1 MKKGER
7 PCSPFSLLVTSRAK
21 IRSFCGRAKRLQACQ
36 QPVAAEKNS
45 RKKRV
50 NEKTGLYKTKFIL
63 TNAYLCSAN
72 LKNNILML
80 KRLFGLLL
88 CCSMLTAYAETI
100 SLSGTALNSISN
112 GNFVYTDKRTGVT
125 FTLDGEKE
133 MKYGSTGVFS
143 KTYHFT
149 LPQGTNPLTWT
160 CPQNLIGKKK
170 VKVSQV
176 VITCKSQG
184 VNGSTVRIY
193 DDNGHTSGDK
203 KPGRWS
209 SEIVTMNGE
218 PKDVA
223 YIEVKTNGIFVTKFE
238 VKYTLE
244 DVAVTISDNE
254 DISGITPR
262 KYDIVTIDRAFSRG
276 WNTVCLPFNTT
287 AASLCEGAVAQRFV
301 SYDAEKGLTFERIEA
316 MEANV
321 PYLIRM
327 PEAVDAGKV
336 LTNVEVVAPQ
346 AGSVTSNGMTFS
358 GNYKP
363 DFHVD
368 GMYGVVTDGEGTSRI
383 VRGGSSAYVNGTRAY
398 FTLADGQS
406 LGSTRLHFDTEA
418 DAPTAIGS
426 IEAAP
431 AEQRPV
437 TVYDAAGRLL
447 PHAKANLEGLPRGI
461 YIVGGRKVIK

>member
-1 MKKGER
+1 M
-7 PCSPFSLLVTSRAK
+7 
-21 IRSFCGRAKRLQACQ
+21 
-36 QPVAAEKNS
+36 
-45 RKKRV
+45 
-50 NEKTGLYKTKFIL
+50 
-63 TNAYLCSAN
+63 
-72 LKNNILML
+72 LML

-125 FTLDGEKE
+125 FTLDGVKKDI
-133 MKYGSTGVFS
+133 KYGSTGLFP

-149 LPQGTNPLTWT
+149 LPQGKNPLTWT
-160 CPQNLIGKKK
+160 CPEKKK
-170 VKVSQV
+170 VKVSKV
-176 VITCKSQG
+176 EIICKSQAWR
-184 VNGSTVRIY
+184 GSTVRIY
-193 DDNGHTSGDK
+193 DNNGHTSGDQM
-203 KPGRWS
+203 PEHGGAVT
-209 SEIVTMNGE
+209 VTMEGE

-223 YIEVKTNGIFVTKFE
+223 YIEVETNGIFVTKFE
-238 VKYTLE
+238 VDYTLE
-244 DVAVTISDNE
+244 DVPAVTISDNE

-262 KYDIVTIDRAFSRG
+262 KYDIVTINRAFSRG
-276 WNTVCLPFNTT
+276 WNTVCLPFSTT

-301 SYDAEKGLTFERIEA
+301 SYNAENGLTFERIET

-321 PYLIRM
+321 PYLIWM
-327 PEAVDAGKV
+327 PDAVAAGKV

-346 AGSVTSNGMTFS
+346 AGSVTHNGMTFR
-358 GNYKP
+358 GNYAP
-363 DFHVD
+363 HFHVD

-383 VRGGSSAYVNGTRAY
+383 VRGGSTAYVNGTRAY

-406 LGSTRLHFDTEA
+406 LGSARLHFDTEA

-426 IEAAP
+426 IEVAP
-431 AEQRPV
+431 AQQRPV
-437 TVYDAAGRLL
+437 AVYDAAGRLL

>member
-1 MKKGER
+1 M
-7 PCSPFSLLVTSRAK
+7 
-21 IRSFCGRAKRLQACQ
+21 
-36 QPVAAEKNS
+36 
-45 RKKRV
+45 

-63 TNAYLCSAN
+63 TNAYLCTAN

-100 SLSGTALNSISN
+100 SLSGKALESSISN
-112 GNFVYTDKRTGVT
+112 DKNFVYTDQSTGVT
-125 FTLDGEKE
+125 FTLDGVKDMEYKLL
-133 MKYGSTGVFS
+133 GSGS
-143 KTYHFT
+143 WLNPYIDCFT

-176 VITCKSQG
+176 KITCKSQG
-184 VNGSTVRIY
+184 AGSTVSIY
-193 DDNGHTSGDK
+193 DDNEHTSGGK
-203 KPGRWS
+203 W
-209 SEIVTMNGE
+209 VTQISRTITMDGE

-223 YIEVKTNGIFVTKFE
+223 YIEVKTSGIFVTQFE
-238 VKYTLE
+238 VNYTLE
-244 DVAVTISDNE
+244 DVPAVTISDNK
-254 DISGITPR
+254 DISGITAG
-262 KYDIVTIDRAFSRG
+262 KYDIVTINRAFSAG
-276 WNTVCLPFNTT
+276 WNTVCLPFRTT

-301 SYDAEKGLTFERIEA
+301 SYDAENGLTFERIET

-321 PYLIRM
+321 PYLIWM

-346 AGSVTSNGMTFS
+346 AGSVTHNGMTFS
-358 GNYKP
+358 GNYAP
-363 DFHVD
+363 AFHVD

-383 VRGGSSAYVNGTRAY
+383 VRGGITAFVNGTRAY
-398 FTLADGQS
+398 FTLAGGQS

-437 TVYDAAGRLL
+437 AVYDATGRLL

>member
-1 MKKGER
+1 
-7 PCSPFSLLVTSRAK
+7 
-21 IRSFCGRAKRLQACQ
+21 
-36 QPVAAEKNS
+36 
-45 RKKRV
+45 
-50 NEKTGLYKTKFIL
+50 
-63 TNAYLCSAN
+63 
-72 LKNNILML
+72 ML

-100 SLSGTALNSISN
+100 SLSETALNSISN
-112 GNFVYTDKRTGVT
+112 GNFVYTDPSTGVT
-125 FTLDGEKE
+125 FTLDGVKDMEYKRT
-133 MKYGSTGVFS
+133 GSG
-143 KTYHFT
+143 KWYDPYQYYFT

-176 VITCKSQG
+176 KITCKSQG
-184 VNGSTVRIY
+184 AGSTVSIY
-193 DDNGHTSGDK
+193 DDNGHTSGGK
-203 KPGRWS
+203 WVLAVGSTP
-209 SEIVTMNGE
+209 VTMEGE

-223 YIEVKTNGIFVTKFE
+223 YIKVETTGIYVTKFE
-238 VKYTLE
+238 VKYTLV
-244 DVAVTISDNE
+244 DVPAVTISDNE
-254 DISGITPR
+254 DISGITAGA
-262 KYDIVTIDRAFSRG
+262 YDIVTINRAFSAG
-276 WNTVCLPFNTT
+276 WNTVCLPFSTT

-301 SYDAEKGLTFERIEA
+301 SYDAKNGLTFERIET

-321 PYLIRM
+321 PYLIWM
-327 PEAVDAGKV
+327 PDAVAAGKV

-363 DFHVD
+363 GYHVD

-398 FTLADGQS
+398 FTLAGGQS

-431 AEQRPV
+431 AQQRPV
-437 TVYDAAGRLL
+437 AVYDATGRLL

>member
-1 MKKGER
+1 M
-7 PCSPFSLLVTSRAK
+7 
-21 IRSFCGRAKRLQACQ
+21 
-36 QPVAAEKNS
+36 
-45 RKKRV
+45 
-50 NEKTGLYKTKFIL
+50 
-63 TNAYLCSAN
+63 
-72 LKNNILML
+72 LML

-100 SLSGTALNSISN
+100 SLSGTALNSITN
-112 GNFVYTDKRTGVT
+112 DNFVYTDQRTGVT
-125 FTLDGEKE
+125 FTLDGEKKME
-133 MKYGSTGVFS
+133 YGSTGWVS

-149 LPQGTNPLTWT
+149 LPKGKNPLTWT

-176 VITCKSQG
+176 EITCKSQG
-184 VNGSTVRIY
+184 YSRSIVRIY
-193 DDNGHTSGDK
+193 DDNGNKSDDK
-203 KPGRWS
+203 KPDHWTP
-209 SEIVTMNGE
+209 ETATMNGE

-223 YIEVKTNGIFVTKFE
+223 YIEVEKDGIYVTKFV

-244 DVAVTISDNE
+244 DVPAVTISDNE
-254 DISGITPR
+254 NISGITAG
-262 KYDIVTIDRAFSRG
+262 KYDIVTINRAFSRG
-276 WNTVCLPFNTT
+276 WNTVCLPFSTT

-301 SYDAEKGLTFERIEA
+301 SYDAENGLTFERIET
-316 MEANV
+316 MEANK
-321 PYLIRM
+321 PYLIWM
-327 PEAVDAGKV
+327 PDVVPAGKE

-358 GNYKP
+358 GNYAP
-363 DFHVD
+363 HFYVD

-383 VRGGSSAYVNGTRAY
+383 VRGGSTAYVNGTRAY
-398 FTLADGQS
+398 FTLAGGQS

-431 AEQRPV
+431 AQQRPV
-437 TVYDAAGRLL
+437 AVYDATGRLL

>member
-1 MKKGER
+1 M
-7 PCSPFSLLVTSRAK
+7 
-21 IRSFCGRAKRLQACQ
+21 
-36 QPVAAEKNS
+36 
-45 RKKRV
+45 
-50 NEKTGLYKTKFIL
+50 
-63 TNAYLCSAN
+63 
-72 LKNNILML
+72 LML

-100 SLSGTALNSISN
+100 SLSETALNSISN
-112 GNFVYTDKRTGVT
+112 GNFVYTDQRTGVT
-125 FTLDGEKE
+125 FTLDGVKDMEYKRT
-133 MKYGSTGVFS
+133 GSG
-143 KTYHFT
+143 KWYDPYQYYFT

-176 VITCKSQG
+176 KITCKSQG
-184 VNGSTVRIY
+184 AGSTVSIY
-193 DDNGHTSGDK
+193 DGNGHTSGGK
-203 KPGRWS
+203 WVLAVGSTP
-209 SEIVTMNGE
+209 VTMEGE

-223 YIEVKTNGIFVTKFE
+223 YIEVVTNGIFVTKFE
-238 VKYTLE
+238 VNYTLE
-244 DVAVTISDNE
+244 DVPAVTISDKE

-262 KYDIVTIDRAFSRG
+262 KYDIVTIDRAFSAG
-276 WNTVCLPFNTT
+276 WNTVCLPFSTT

-301 SYDAEKGLTFERIEA
+301 SYDAENGLTFERIET

-321 PYLIRM
+321 PYLIWM
-327 PEAVDAGKV
+327 PDAVDAGKV
-336 LTNVEVVAPQ
+336 LTNVEVVKPE
-346 AGSVTSNGMTFS
+346 AGSVTSNGMTFI

-363 DFHVD
+363 AFHVD

-383 VRGGSSAYVNGTRAY
+383 VRGGSTAYVNGTRAY

-437 TVYDAAGRLL
+437 TVYDATGRLL

>member
-1 MKKGER
+1 
-7 PCSPFSLLVTSRAK
+7 
-21 IRSFCGRAKRLQACQ
+21 
-36 QPVAAEKNS
+36 
-45 RKKRV
+45 
-50 NEKTGLYKTKFIL
+50 
-63 TNAYLCSAN
+63 
-72 LKNNILML
+72 
-80 KRLFGLLL
+80 
-88 CCSMLTAYAETI
+88 MLTAYAETI
-100 SLSGTALNSISN
+100 SLSGTALNSIID
-112 GNFVYTDKRTGVT
+112 GNFVYTDPNTQVT
-125 FTLDGEKE
+125 FTLNGEKE
-133 MKYGSTGVFS
+133 MRYYEGWV
-143 KTYHFT
+143 TYYFT
-149 LPQGTNPLTWT
+149 LPQGKNPLTWT

-170 VKVSQV
+170 VKVSKV
-176 VITCKSQG
+176 SITCKSQG
-184 VNGSTVRIY
+184 AFGSTVRIY

-203 KPGRWS
+203 KPGPLKS
-209 SEIVTMNGE
+209 ATATMNGE

-223 YIEVKTNGIFVTKFE
+223 YIKVETNGIFVTKFE
-238 VKYTLE
+238 VDYTLE
-244 DVAVTISDNE
+244 DVPAVTISDKEN
-254 DISGITPR
+254 ISGITAG
-262 KYDIVTIDRAFSRG
+262 KYDIVTINRAFSAG

-321 PYLIRM
+321 PYLIWM
-327 PEAVDAGKV
+327 PEAVPAGKE

-346 AGSVTSNGMTFS
+346 AGSVTHNGMTFS
-358 GNYKP
+358 GNYEP
-363 DFHVD
+363 GFHVD

-406 LGSTRLHFDTEA
+406 LGSARLHFDTEA

-437 TVYDAAGRLL
+437 TVYDATGRLL

>member
-1 MKKGER
+1 MNG
-7 PCSPFSLLVTSRAK
+7 
-21 IRSFCGRAKRLQACQ
+21 
-36 QPVAAEKNS
+36 
-45 RKKRV
+45 
-50 NEKTGLYKTKFIL
+50 KTGLYKTKHIL
-63 TNAYLCSAN
+63 INAYLCSAN

-100 SLSGTALNSISN
+100 SLSGTALNSIID
-112 GNFVYTDKRTGVT
+112 GNFVYTDPNTQVT
-125 FTLDGEKE
+125 FTLNGVKE
-133 MKYGSTGVFS
+133 MRYGN
-143 KTYHFT
+143 KHFT
-149 LPQGTNPLTWT
+149 LPQGKNPLTWT
-160 CPQNLIGKKK
+160 CPEKTK
-170 VKVSQV
+170 VKVSKV
-176 VITCKSQG
+176 EITCKSQG

-193 DDNGHTSGDK
+193 DGIGHTSGDK
-203 KPGRWS
+203 KPGLVKS
-209 SEIVTMNGE
+209 ATVTMNGE

-223 YIEVKTNGIFVTKFE
+223 YIEVEKNGIYVTEFVVE
-238 VKYTLE
+238 YT
-244 DVAVTISDNE
+244 VAVTISDEEN
-254 DISGITPR
+254 ISGITAG
-262 KYDIVTIDRAFSRG
+262 KYDIVTINRAFSAG
-276 WNTVCLPFNTT
+276 WNTVCLPFSTT

-301 SYDAEKGLTFERIEA
+301 SYDAENGLTFERIET

-321 PYLIRM
+321 PYLIWM
-327 PEAVDAGKV
+327 KEAVPAGKV

-358 GNYKP
+358 GNYAP
-363 DFHVD
+363 AFHVD

-383 VRGGSSAYVNGTRAY
+383 VRGGSTAYVNGTRAY

-406 LGSTRLHFDTEA
+406 LGSARLHFDTEA

-437 TVYDAAGRLL
+437 AVYDATGRLL

>member
-1 MKKGER
+1 M
-7 PCSPFSLLVTSRAK
+7 
-21 IRSFCGRAKRLQACQ
+21 
-36 QPVAAEKNS
+36 
-45 RKKRV
+45 

-112 GNFVYTDKRTGVT
+112 GNFVYNDKRTGVT

-149 LPQGTNPLTWT
+149 LPQGKNPLTWT
-160 CPQNLIGKKK
+160 CPEKTK
-170 VKVSQV
+170 VKVSKV
-176 VITCKSQG
+176 EITCKSQG

-193 DDNGHTSGDK
+193 DDNGHKSDDK
-203 KPGRWS
+203 KPGLGWS
-209 SEIVTMNGE
+209 ATATMDGE

-223 YIEVKTNGIFVTKFE
+223 YIEVEKNGIFVTKFE
-238 VKYTLE
+238 VDYTLE
-244 DVAVTISDNE
+244 DVPAVTISDNE

-262 KYDIVTIDRAFSRG
+262 KYDIVTINRAFSRG
-276 WNTVCLPFNTT
+276 WNTVCLPFSTT

-301 SYDAEKGLTFERIEA
+301 SYDAENGLTFERIED
-316 MEANV
+316 MKANV
-321 PYLIRM
+321 PYLIWM
-327 PEAVDAGKV
+327 PKDVEAGKE
-336 LTNVEVVAPQ
+336 LTNVEVVKPQ

-358 GNYKP
+358 GNYAP
-363 DFHVD
+363 HFHVD

-383 VRGGSSAYVNGTRAY
+383 VRGGSTAYVNGTRAY

-437 TVYDAAGRLL
+437 AVYDATGRLL

>member
-1 MKKGER
+1 M
-7 PCSPFSLLVTSRAK
+7 
-21 IRSFCGRAKRLQACQ
+21 
-36 QPVAAEKNS
+36 
-45 RKKRV
+45 

-88 CCSMLTAYAETI
+88 CCSMLTAYAEPITL
-100 SLSGTALNSISN
+100 SVSGTALNSIYN
-112 GNFVYTDKRTGVT
+112 DNFVYTDSRTGVT
-125 FTLDGEKE
+125 FTLDGEKKME
-133 MKYGSTGVFS
+133 YGSTGWVS

-176 VITCKSQG
+176 EITCKSQG
-184 VNGSTVRIY
+184 YSRSIVRIY
-193 DDNGHTSGDK
+193 DDNGNKSDDK
-203 KPGRWS
+203 KPDHWTP
-209 SEIVTMNGE
+209 ETATMNGE

-223 YIEVKTNGIFVTKFE
+223 YIEVEKDGIYVTKFV

-244 DVAVTISDNE
+244 DVPAVTISDNE
-254 DISGITPR
+254 DISGITAG
-262 KYDIVTIDRAFSRG
+262 KYDIVTINRAFSRG
-276 WNTVCLPFNTT
+276 WNTVCLPFSTT

-301 SYDAEKGLTFERIEA
+301 SYDAENGLTFERIET

-321 PYLIRM
+321 PYLIWM
-327 PEAVDAGKV
+327 PEAVPAGKV

-363 DFHVD
+363 AFHVD

-383 VRGGSSAYVNGTRAY
+383 VRGGSTAFVNGTRAY
-398 FTLADGQS
+398 FTLAGGQS

-431 AEQRPV
+431 AQQRPV
-437 TVYDAAGRLL
+437 AVYDAAGRLL